1 MLDELKSNPI
11 KLNNT
16 FLNSAL
22 SIIIIITII
31 IITKPNAEYKWSVIV
46 KLDQKGNFLILSIP
60 LTN

>member
-22 SIIIIITII
+22 SIIIIIIIII
-31 IITKPNAEYKWSVIV
+31 IITKPNAEYK
-46 KLDQKGNFLILSIP
+46 
-60 LTN
+60 